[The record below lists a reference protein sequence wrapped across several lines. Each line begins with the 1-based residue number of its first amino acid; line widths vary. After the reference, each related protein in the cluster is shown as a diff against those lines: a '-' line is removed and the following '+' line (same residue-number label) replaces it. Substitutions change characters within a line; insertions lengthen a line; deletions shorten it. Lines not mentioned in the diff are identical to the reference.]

1 MLQSAH
7 HAPLLPALVGQ
18 LLGTDRPPAPRLSEK
33 RRTRMEKMLV
43 LLLEHGNLRRSR
55 FALLLEVS
63 ESTAYDDA
71 AALLGDGLV
80 SSWVVKRGTAQS
92 RWYGLTPAGML
103 RAKQLKEMSDG

>member
-1 MLQSAH
+1 MLQTAH

-71 AALLGDGLV
+71 AALLADGLV

-92 RWYGLTPAGML
+92 RWYGLTPAGIA
-103 RAKQLKEMSDG
+103 RAKELKEMES

>member
-71 AALLGDGLV
+71 AALLRCWAMGWCRRG
-80 SSWVVKRGTAQS
+80 SSSAAPHNR
-92 RWYGLTPAGML
+92 AGM
-103 RAKQLKEMSDG
+103 A